1 MWKHSLRRKWKVF
14 ADSLE
19 LMYDTKEFGLAIVG
33 FGIYQYCAHVLA
45 YYAGQHNL
53 LTDMVVR
60 CFFMIIQL
68 ILLLI
73 FESRLHFFQHKW
85 LLLTIANAS
94 LIFCGMEMNPFYT
107 FAMLYVIT
115 WPYFY
120 RVEKSLEKEIDKAFE
135 EDPHLENYVHKT

>member
-1 MWKHSLRRKWKVF
+1 MWKHSLKQKYRL
-14 ADSLE
+14 ATDSLE
-19 LMYDTKEFGLAIVG
+19 LVLDTKEFGLAIIG
-33 FGIYQYCAHVLA
+33 FAIYQYCAYVLA
-45 YYAGQHNL
+45 FYAQKHNM

-85 LLLTIANAS
+85 LALTIANAC
-94 LIFCGMEMNPFYT
+94 LIFCSTEMNPIKT
-107 FAMLYVIT
+107 FIMLYVVT

-120 RVEKSLEKEIDKAFE
+120 RVEKSIEDKIDKA
-135 EDPHLENYVHKT
+135 L